1 MKTSYSIANI
11 CEFYGYSRQGYYKR
25 QNNEQK
31 AQKKEMLILQEVKAI
46 RKRQPKVGGR
56 KLQKMLKINTVLI
69 GRDKCFDILRE
80 NELLVKHKRKYVI
93 TTNSKHRFRI
103 YKNLIKDM
111 NLKEPRK
118 VFVSDITYIK
128 TLEGFKYLSL
138 ITDKYSRKIVG
149 YALSHSLSIEGN
161 IESLKMALKGVKKT
175 DQLTHH
181 SDKGIQYC
189 SKAYISLLKRHKVQI
204 SMTEENHVYENAL
217 AERVNGILKNEL
229 MLGET
234 LISYKVAKVMVKE
247 AIDIYNKERLHMS
260 LDYMTPEQ
268 VHAA

>member
-1 MKTSYSIANI
+1 
-11 CEFYGYSRQGYYKR
+11 
-25 QNNEQK
+25 
-31 AQKKEMLILQEVKAI
+31 
-46 RKRQPKVGGR
+46 VGGR

-161 IESLKMALKGVKKT
+161 IESLKMALKGVKK
-175 DQLTHH
+175 
-181 SDKGIQYC
+181 
-189 SKAYISLLKRHKVQI
+189 
-204 SMTEENHVYENAL
+204 
-217 AERVNGILKNEL
+217 
-229 MLGET
+229 
-234 LISYKVAKVMVKE
+234 LIS
-247 AIDIYNKERLHMS
+247 
-260 LDYMTPEQ
+260 
-268 VHAA
+268 